1 MQKSLSKSSLSIILL
16 ILLAGIWGSS
26 FIFMKRGMETLDGQK
41 IFSDSQV
48 ASLRMIIA
56 SLVLLPFTLFALK
69 KIKTAKQFIS
79 LSLVGLCGNFVPAF
93 LFTFAETELSSGYA
107 GMLNSFTPIFS
118 IIIGG
123 LVFKQKISPNQ
134 FIGVLIAFVGIIL
147 LMIAG
152 NDLNNSGSWK
162 HISAIVL
169 ATFLYAI
176 SLNTIKHTL
185 SGFKSMEITAIS
197 FGILLLPGIFAN
209 FQTDTLTVIQENPHA
224 MEGLFFIA
232 ILSIVGTAFALILFN
247 RIIALQSTL
256 FASSV
261 TYLIPIVAVII
272 GFAFNE
278 TINFYQIASMGIVI
292 MGVLVAN
299 YWNLIF
305 NNRTT

>member
-1 MQKSLSKSSLSIILL
+1 
-16 ILLAGIWGSS
+16 
-26 FIFMKRGMETLDGQK
+26 MKRGMETLDGQK

-79 LSLVGLCGNFVPAF
+79 LTLVGLCGNFVPAF

-123 LVFKQKISPNQ
+123 LIFKQKISPNQ

-152 NDLNNSGSWK
+152 NDLSNSGSWK

-185 SGFKSMEITAIS
+185 SDFKSMEITALS

-209 FQTDTLTVIQENPHA
+209 FQTDTITVIQENSHA

-232 ILSIVGTAFALILFN
+232 ILSVVGTAFALILFN

-272 GFAFNE
+272 GFAFKE

-305 NNRTT
+305 KKS